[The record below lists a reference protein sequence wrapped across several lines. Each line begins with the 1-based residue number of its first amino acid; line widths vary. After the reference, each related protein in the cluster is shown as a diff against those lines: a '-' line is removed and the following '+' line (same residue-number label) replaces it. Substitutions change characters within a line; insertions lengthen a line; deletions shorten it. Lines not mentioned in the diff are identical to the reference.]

1 MSPQSGDPKTGVA
14 TMADPPRMSPGLGSV
29 PQPDPT
35 VLTTQQM
42 LREVSVLKELVEAQ
56 VHAVDRVV
64 EQRFNGMDRALSLL
78 QAKADKVPSETDVAV
93 GNLQSLHEARFHQI
107 DVQFS
112 ERDTR
117 ATQTATDIK
126 SAVDAA
132 LKAASS
138 AVELQNRSNQEAIAK
153 QEIAFTKQIDQIANS
168 ILQINKTIDDRLGD
182 VKDRITAVE
191 TSQKAIGD
199 INDLRARITAVET
212 RAISTKDTQKDVWGY
227 FVGAIGIVISI
238 ITVLFLIM
246 NNSNRIE
253 RSTTRTGSVYPT
265 MIG

>member
-1 MSPQSGDPKTGVA
+1 MSPMNDPKTGVA
-14 TMADPPRMSPGLGSV
+14 TTETAGMRPSIGSV

-35 VLTTQQM
+35 TLTTQQM

-64 EQRFNGMDRALSLL
+64 EQRFDGMDRALNLL
-78 QAKADKVPSETDVAV
+78 QSRADRVPSETDVAV
-93 GNLQSLHEARFHQI
+93 GNLQHLHEARFDQI
-107 DVQFS
+107 SIQFS

-117 ATQTATDIK
+117 ASQTATDIK

-191 TSQKAIGD
+191 GSQKAIGD
-199 INDLRARITAVET
+199 INDLRARVTAVET
-212 RAISTKDTQKDVWGY
+212 RAISSKDTQKDIWGY
-227 FVGAIGIVISI
+227 FVGAIGIAISFV
-238 ITVLFLIM
+238 TVVVLLL
-246 NNSNRIE
+246 RH
-253 RSTTRTGSVYPT
+253 
-265 MIG
+265 